1 MFLYAFNACISEYCI
16 WELDESPSSAAQ
28 HFYRHISAAAF
39 SLINISLQFH
49 YAESQ
54 GRSLVESRCSPGVG
68 ENTKIHRNQINN
80 FPVHTL
86 TLLQIKVGRNIFK
99 QQIYQYFCKQMFL
112 SKTILLCRREKER
125 HGSTNIKA
133 LLHIQHCQI
142 VRLRTTLLFT
152 RGRFGEQ
159 HFPTLDNF

>member
-1 MFLYAFNACISEYCI
+1 MKFKSQIVEQVWQTNNNTYITYIGMFLYAFNACISEYCI
-16 WELDESPSSAAQ
+16 WKLNDSTLSTAQ
-28 HFYRHISAAAF
+28 NFYRHISAAAF

-54 GRSLVESRCSPGVG
+54 GRSLVESKCSPGVG

-99 QQIYQYFCKQMFL
+99 
-112 SKTILLCRREKER
+112 
-125 HGSTNIKA
+125 
-133 LLHIQHCQI
+133 
-142 VRLRTTLLFT
+142 
-152 RGRFGEQ
+152 
-159 HFPTLDNF
+159 